1 MKDKK
6 MYYLTLMAGIL
17 LFTFLVP
24 VLIRAGSR
32 AFISR
37 FAPGVNAGENETE
50 AEGYRVMEGYTE
62 AEDGQEPGTGT
73 VSTGNTGTAD
83 DDGNTD
89 EPEHDPDL
97 VKKELQERKEQTD
110 SDLSAYL
117 KKQDPVFSESRN
129 GMLEAFTDGREDALT
144 KAVADHLYGT
154 YGALYDISAIDVVD
168 FVDDNKT
175 ELTCQ
180 IRVKAMIGKK
190 EYSEYYFATY
200 NKVYDFYSIYAYHE

>member
-37 FAPGVNAGENETE
+37 FAPGVGAEENETE

-62 AEDGQEPGTGT
+62 AEENLLPGTDTTSSIPDENG
-73 VSTGNTGTAD
+73 
-83 DDGNTD
+83 D

-110 SDLSAYL
+110 EDLSAYL
-117 KKQDPVFSESRN
+117 KKQDPVFTESRN
-129 GMLEAFTDGREDALT
+129 GMLEAFASGREDALT

-154 YGALYDISAIDVVD
+154 YGSLYDISAIDVVD

>member
-24 VLIRAGSR
+24 VLIKAGSR

-37 FAPGVNAGENETE
+37 FAPGAAAEEKETE
-50 AEGYRVMEGYTE
+50 ADGYQVMEGFTE
-62 AEDGQEPGTGT
+62 ADDILA
-73 VSTGNTGTAD
+73 SDANTYPMD
-83 DDGNTD
+83 DKAGEE

-97 VKKELQERKEQTD
+97 IKKELQHQKEQTD
-110 SDLSAYL
+110 NDLSEYL
-117 KKQDPVFSESRN
+117 KKQDPKFSESRA
-129 GMLEAFTDGREDALT
+129 GMLEAFATGRESALT

-154 YGALYDISAIDVVD
+154 YGSLYDISAIDIVD
-168 FVDDNKT
+168 FIDDNKT

-180 IRVKAMIGKK
+180 IKVTALIGDK

>member
-17 LFTFLVP
+17 VFTFLVP
-24 VLIRAGSR
+24 VLIKAGSR

-37 FAPGVNAGENETE
+37 FAPGAAAKEEETE
-50 AEGYRVMEGYTE
+50 ADGYQIMEGFTE
-62 AEDGQEPGTGT
+62 ADENLASDANANPIDAKAREE
-73 VSTGNTGTAD
+73 
-83 DDGNTD
+83 

-97 VKKELQERKEQTD
+97 MKKELQKKKEQTD
-110 SDLSAYL
+110 NDLSEYL
-117 KKQDPVFSESRN
+117 KKQDPKFSESRA
-129 GMLEAFTDGREDALT
+129 GMLEAFASGRESALT

-154 YGALYDISAIDVVD
+154 YGSLYDISAIDVVD
-168 FVDDNKT
+168 FIDDNKT

-180 IRVKAMIGKK
+180 IKVTALIGDK

>member
-37 FAPGVNAGENETE
+37 FDPVVGAEENGTE

-62 AEDGQEPGTGT
+62 AEENPLPGTGT
-73 VSTGNTGTAD
+73 AISVP
-83 DDGNTD
+83 DGNSD

-97 VKKELQERKEQTD
+97 AKKELQERKEQTD
-110 SDLSAYL
+110 EDLSAYL
-117 KKQDPVFSESRN
+117 KKQDPVFTESRN
-129 GMLEAFTDGREDALT
+129 GMLEAFTSGREDALT

-154 YGALYDISAIDVVD
+154 YGSLYDISAIDVVD

>member
-24 VLIRAGSR
+24 VLIRAGSM

-37 FAPGVNAGENETE
+37 FAPGANAEENETE
-50 AEGYRVMEGYTE
+50 AEGYRVMEGFTE
-62 AEDGQEPGTGT
+62 TGEGQESAADAVLSGKEDKTG
-73 VSTGNTGTAD
+73 
-83 DDGNTD
+83 DDGNAD

-97 VKKELQERKEQTD
+97 VKRELQERKEQTD

-129 GMLEAFTDGREDALT
+129 GMLEAFADGREDALT

-154 YGALYDISAIDVVD
+154 YGPLYDISAIEVVD

-180 IRVKAMIGKK
+180 IKVKAMIGKK

>member
-24 VLIRAGSR
+24 VLIKAGSR

-37 FAPGVNAGENETE
+37 FAPGAAAEEKETE
-50 AEGYRVMEGYTE
+50 ADGYKVMEGFTE
-62 AEDGQEPGTGT
+62 ADDILA
-73 VSTGNTGTAD
+73 SDANTYPMD
-83 DDGNTD
+83 DKAGEE

-97 VKKELQERKEQTD
+97 IKKELQHQKEQTD
-110 SDLSAYL
+110 NDLSEYL
-117 KKQDPVFSESRN
+117 KKQDPKFSESRA
-129 GMLEAFTDGREDALT
+129 GMLEAFATGRESALT

-154 YGALYDISAIDVVD
+154 YGSLYDISAIDIVD
-168 FVDDNKT
+168 FIDDNKT

-180 IRVKAMIGKK
+180 IKVTALIGDK

>member
-37 FAPGVNAGENETE
+37 FAPGVGAEENETE

-62 AEDGQEPGTGT
+62 AEENPLPGTD
-73 VSTGNTGTAD
+73 TASSAP
-83 DDGNTD
+83 DGSAD
-89 EPEHDPDL
+89 EPEHDPEL
-97 VKKELQERKEQTD
+97 VKKELQQRKEQTD
-110 SDLSAYL
+110 NDLSAYL
-117 KKQDPVFSESRN
+117 KKQDPVFTESRN
-129 GMLEAFTDGREDALT
+129 GMLEAFASGREDALT

-154 YGALYDISAIDVVD
+154 YGSLYNISAIDVVD